1 MSNGDH
7 RLSLHGI
14 CVKTSIRD
22 LPYPL
27 KFSLGDYLSL

>member
-1 MSNGDH
+1 MSDYDL
-7 RLSLHGI
+7 RFHGI

-27 KFSLGDYLSL
+27 KFSLGDYLCL